1 MYSFTGYKGFKREL
15 KPRADNQMHLTG
27 MTISKEAGSLLFWSI
42 KMCVKTM
49 PMRLN
54 ISNDINNL
62 GKVIRSFPNCLIIQ
76 QGRLFTSRKHSRQL
90 PVFPGVDIPVSDC
103 AVLRE
108 TVKKKTKKKQTT
120 SRLYMPQLI
129 KS

>member
-1 MYSFTGYKGFKREL
+1 MQKQCMYSFTGYKGFKREL

-62 GKVIRSFPNCLIIQ
+62 GNMAAQLKFAKMHLNKEFWDNVVWTDEVNIWKSNTIKTNTSHQLRS
-76 QGRLFTSRKHSRQL
+76 
-90 PVFPGVDIPVSDC
+90 
-103 AVLRE
+103 
-108 TVKKKTKKKQTT
+108 TVVVG
-120 SRLYMPQLI
+120 
-129 KS
+129 

>member
-1 MYSFTGYKGFKREL
+1 MTYHITKLSQNAEAVYGYKGFKREL

-62 GKVIRSFPNCLIIQ
+62 GKVIR
-76 QGRLFTSRKHSRQL
+76 
-90 PVFPGVDIPVSDC
+90 
-103 AVLRE
+103 
-108 TVKKKTKKKQTT
+108 
-120 SRLYMPQLI
+120 
-129 KS
+129 

>member
-1 MYSFTGYKGFKREL
+1 
-15 KPRADNQMHLTG
+15 
-27 MTISKEAGSLLFWSI
+27 
-42 KMCVKTM
+42 MCVKTM

-108 TVKKKTKKKQTT
+108 TVKKNKKKTNYLQTLHAT
-120 SRLYMPQLI
+120 TY
-129 KS
+129 